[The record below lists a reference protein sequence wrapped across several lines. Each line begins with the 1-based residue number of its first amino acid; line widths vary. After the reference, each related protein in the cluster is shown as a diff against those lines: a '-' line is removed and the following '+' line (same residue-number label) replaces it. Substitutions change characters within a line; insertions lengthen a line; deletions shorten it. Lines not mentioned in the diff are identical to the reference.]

1 METAKTMRL
10 SFGQIGCF
18 TLILIMTLG
27 IAAGSM
33 ANTYILVV
41 LLAFPFFFAYREF
54 RKQHAKNVEL
64 RAIRRQQR
72 LAEQAQRA
80 ALERARLAAEQA
92 HRELE
97 WQRLAAQKT
106 LSDPHKV
113 VIGPAIDRTWN
124 AQVAAFEVGLATYKF
139 VALTPEH
146 LTRHMVVV
154 APTRSGKTYNFIR
167 PLIDFSRRLEA
178 AAIFFDPKG
187 NDFDPNDFDLN
198 FSMQPAE
205 RSTTIKL
212 CVLDPTQAAT
222 NPLQACRKLAEA
234 VIPQATERY
243 FSDAAR
249 EAMAAFMFSHF
260 IVFGKMPELSQVLAY
275 SANEQPRQQL
285 ANKLQLLLESAPA
298 GSDGADRAEDAL
310 NLLNVAESRS
320 KGRSDVLGSL
330 YNSLLPLATGQFK
343 KYLTTDPTQGVT
355 VRQMLEGRLLC
366 RIAFTSD
373 EGEIGQAL
381 GKVVNQQYTDA
392 VLSPNIDK
400 SYLKLIVIDE
410 AHNYICEAL
419 KKGTAQA
426 AGNNAGYILAFQ
438 SLRQITD
445 PDMRVVIRDNCKNKA
460 VLAGVGYEDAADF
473 SNFFGETEMPY
484 FGYNMGSNQSQGQNQ
499 GVNQGQS
506 QSYSDSSSGPGF
518 TQTYS
523 QGQNQGTSTGQGQS
537 QGVSQSYQRRPI
549 YLPGKLTNLPRYSAV
564 VYLDDGG
571 SSENESDP
579 YPQMMRFY
587 SPEEREQFECWQP
600 PLPAR
605 PSPQLRPEQYLV
617 LPAGARLKPT
627 PKPIVE
633 VDPKELEADRQALLQ
648 ELEATSP
655 STSTSTSAGASPT
668 SGTVP
673 SHVSINSAN
682 SVNSVN
688 NINHLNTEAQP
699 GAVAAAPAPAP
710 AVAPPPPLP
719 GWMTLDGHQEPE
731 QAGTNQDNNPD

>member
-1 METAKTMRL
+1 MRF
-10 SFGQIGCF
+10 SPSQIGCF
-18 TLILIMTLG
+18 TLILIMVLG
-27 IAAGSM
+27 LAAGSM
-33 ANTYILVV
+33 ANTYILLV
-41 LLAFPFFFAYREF
+41 LLAFPAYFGYKEF

-64 RAIRRQQR
+64 KAIRQQQR
-72 LAEQAQRA
+72 LVEQAHRA
-80 ALERARLAAEQA
+80 AQERARLAAEQA
-92 HRELE
+92 HHQLE
-97 WQRLAAQKT
+97 RQRLTAQKT
-106 LSDPHKV
+106 LSDPHNLV
-113 VIGPAIDRTWN
+113 LGPAIERTWN
-124 AQVAAFEVGLATYKF
+124 AQVAAFDVGLATYKF
-139 VALTPEH
+139 VALTPQH
-146 LTRHMVVV
+146 LSRHMVVV

-167 PLIDFSRRLEA
+167 PMIDFSRRLGA

-198 FSMQPAE
+198 FSMQAAE

-212 CVLDPTQAAT
+212 CVLDPTRATT

-234 VIPQATERY
+234 VIPEATERY

-260 IVFGKMPELSQVLAY
+260 IIFGKMPELAQVLAY
-275 SANEQPRQQL
+275 SASEQPRQQL
-285 ANKLQLLLESAPA
+285 ANKLQLLLESTPT
-298 GSDGADRAEDAL
+298 GSEGAEQAEDAL
-310 NLLNVAESRS
+310 NLLNIAESRS

-330 YNSLLPLATGQFK
+330 YNSLLPLGTGQFK
-343 KYLTTDPTQGVT
+343 KYITTDHTQGVT
-355 VRQMLEGRLLC
+355 VRQMLEGRLIC

-381 GKVVNQQYTDA
+381 GKVVIQQYTDA
-392 VLSPNIDK
+392 VLSPTIDK

-460 VLAGVGYEDAADF
+460 VLAGIGYEDAADF

-484 FGYNMGSNQSQGQNQ
+484 IGYNLGQNQSQGQSQ

-523 QGQNQGTSTGQGQS
+523 QGQSEGINSSQGQS
-537 QGVSQSYQRRPI
+537 QGVNQTYQRRPI
-549 YLPGKLTNLPRYSAV
+549 YLPGELTNLPRYSAV

-571 SSENESDP
+571 ESEGDP

-587 SPEEREQFECWQP
+587 NPEERDQFERWQP

-605 PSPQLRPEQYLV
+605 RSPQLRPEQYLIM
-617 LPAGARLKPT
+617 PAGASLKPT
-627 PKPIVE
+627 PKPI
-633 VDPKELEADRQALLQ
+633 VDPKELEADRQALLK
-648 ELEATSP
+648 ELEATSARA
-655 STSTSTSAGASPT
+655 STGGGA
-668 SGTVP
+668 
-673 SHVSINSAN
+673 
-682 SVNSVN
+682 
-688 NINHLNTEAQP
+688 NHPDPAQAQP
-699 GAVAAAPAPAP
+699 VVVAQALASAL
-710 AVAPPPPLP
+710 APPPPLP
-719 GWMTLDGHQEPE
+719 DWMLNSQQGPG
-731 QAGTNQDNNPD
+731 QADNQANDSN

>member
-1 METAKTMRL
+1 MRF
-10 SFGQIGCF
+10 SPGQIGCF
-18 TLILIMTLG
+18 TLILIMVLG

-33 ANTYILVV
+33 ANTYILLV
-41 LLAFPFFFAYREF
+41 LLAFPAYFGYKEF
-54 RKQHAKNVEL
+54 RKQHTKNAEL
-64 RAIRRQQR
+64 KAIKQQQR
-72 LAEQAQRA
+72 LAEQAYMA
-80 ALERARLAAEQA
+80 AQERARLAAEQVQQ
-92 HRELE
+92 ELE
-97 WQRLAAQKT
+97 RQRLAAQKT
-106 LSDPHKV
+106 LSDPHNL
-113 VIGPAIDRTWN
+113 VIGPAIERTWN
-124 AQVAAFEVGLATYKF
+124 SQVAAFEFSLATYRF

-146 LTRHMVVV
+146 LRRHMVVV

-167 PLIDFSRRLEA
+167 PVIDFSRRLQA

-187 NDFDPNDFDLN
+187 HDFDPNDFDLN
-198 FSMQPAE
+198 FSMQAAE
-205 RSTTIKL
+205 RSSTIKL
-212 CVLDPTQAAT
+212 CVLDPTQAAI

-234 VIPQATERY
+234 VIPEAKERY

-260 IVFGKMPELSQVLAY
+260 AIFSKMPELAQVLAY
-275 SANEQPRQQL
+275 SANEQPCQQL
-285 ANKLQLLLESAPA
+285 ANKLQLLLESALT
-298 GSDGADRAEDAL
+298 GSEEADQAEDAL

-330 YNSLLPLATGQFK
+330 YNSLLPLGTGQFK
-343 KYLTTDPTQGVT
+343 KYITTDHTQGVT
-355 VRQMLEGRLLC
+355 VRQMLDQRLLC

-381 GKVVNQQYTDA
+381 GRVVIQQYTDA
-392 VLSPNIDK
+392 VLSPTIDR

-445 PDMRVVIRDNCKNKA
+445 PDMRIVIRDNCKNKA
-460 VLAGVGYEDAADF
+460 VLAGIGYEDAADF

-484 FGYNMGSNQSQGQNQ
+484 IGYNVGSNQSRGQNQ

-537 QGVSQSYQRRPI
+537 QGISQNYQRRPI
-549 YLPGKLTNLPRYSAV
+549 YLPGELTNLPRYSAV

-571 SSENESDP
+571 GSESDP

-587 SPEEREQFECWQP
+587 NPEEREQFERWQP
-600 PLPAR
+600 PIPAR
-605 PSPQLRPEQYLV
+605 RSPQLGPEQYLV

-627 PKPIVE
+627 PRPII
-633 VDPKELEADRQALLQ
+633 DPKELEADRQALLK
-648 ELEATSP
+648 ELEATS
-655 STSTSTSAGASPT
+655 TSPSAGSSPD
-668 SGTVP
+668 P
-673 SHVSINSAN
+673 SHA
-682 SVNSVN
+682 SVNQVN
-688 NINHLNTEAQP
+688 TQSQP
-699 GAVAAAPAPAP
+699 VAVVTPAP

-719 GWMTLDGHQEPE
+719 GWMMLEGHQEPE
-731 QAGTNQDNNPD
+731 QADNKSNNSD